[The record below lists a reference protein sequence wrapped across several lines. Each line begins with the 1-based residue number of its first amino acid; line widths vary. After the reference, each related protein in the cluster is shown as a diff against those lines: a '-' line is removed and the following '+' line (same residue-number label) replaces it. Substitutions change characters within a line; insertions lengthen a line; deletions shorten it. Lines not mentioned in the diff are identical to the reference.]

1 MQRTVSIIAAA
12 AACLLIATPGFAAFN
27 DEQPKQKDPQET
39 RCEALIKQFKMQN
52 VGHTDR
58 ITLSEARR
66 KLYRAE
72 QMCQTNPAAG
82 VKLATEALKDI
93 NVRPAQKR

>member
-12 AACLLIATPGFAAFN
+12 VACLLVAAPGFAA
-27 DEQPKQKDPQET
+27 EQQQQKDPQET
-39 RCEALIKQFKMQN
+39 HCEALIKQFNMQN

-58 ITLSEARR
+58 ITLSDARR

-72 QMCQTNPAAG
+72 QMCKTNPAGG

-93 NVRPAQKR
+93 NVRPAR

>member
-1 MQRTVSIIAAA
+1 MQRTVSIIATAV
-12 AACLLIATPGFAAFN
+12 ACLLVAAPGFAA
-27 DEQPKQKDPQET
+27 EQQQQKDPQET
-39 RCEALIKQFKMQN
+39 RCEALIKQFNMQN

-66 KLYRAE
+66 KLYRAG
-72 QMCQTNPAAG
+72 QMCKTSPAAG

-93 NVRPAQKR
+93 NVRPGR

>member
-1 MQRTVSIIAAA
+1 MQRTVSIIAVA
-12 AACLLIATPGFAAFN
+12 AACLLIAGPGFAAMN
-27 DEQPKQKDPQET
+27 NEQGQKKPDPKQT
-39 RCEALIKQFKMQN
+39 HCEGLIKQFNMQN

-72 QMCQTNPAAG
+72 QMCKTNPEAG
-82 VKLATEALKDI
+82 SKLANEALKDI
-93 NVRPAQKR
+93 NVRPGR

>member
-1 MQRTVSIIAAA
+1 MQRTVSIIAIA
-12 AACLLIATPGFAAFN
+12 AACLLIASPGFAAMNN
-27 DEQPKQKDPQET
+27 DQEQKQPDPQQV
-39 RCEALIKQFKMQN
+39 RCEALIKQFKRQN

-72 QMCQTNPAAG
+72 KMCQTNPAG
-82 VKLATEALKDI
+82 GIKLATEALKDI
-93 NVRPAQKR
+93 NVRPGR